1 MRNRAPGCTAPAL
14 AAVQEFFLGRKIWI
28 LNQKKKETQGRNV
41 LIIHGSFGVTL
52 VTLAKVRLHF
62 SVAAG

>member
-1 MRNRAPGCTAPAL
+1 MDLEPK
-14 AAVQEFFLGRKIWI
+14 E
-28 LNQKKKETQGRNV
+28 ETQGRNV
-41 LIIHGSFGVTL
+41 WIIHGSFGVTL